1 MGGNMQIN
9 RIYHFSVF
17 MGSGDDDNFFG
28 NSHFTH
34 QGYKSMAGKVSVYE
48 LV

>member
-9 RIYHFSVF
+9 RIYHFSVSWAVA
-17 MGSGDDDNFFG
+17 MIDNFLGF
-28 NSHFTH
+28 HFTH